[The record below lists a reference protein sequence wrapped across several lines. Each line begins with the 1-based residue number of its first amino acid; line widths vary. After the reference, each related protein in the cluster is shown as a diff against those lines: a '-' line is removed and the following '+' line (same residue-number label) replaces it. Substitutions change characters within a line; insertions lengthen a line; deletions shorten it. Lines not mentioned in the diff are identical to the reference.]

1 MLIGQATLKSAAFCP
16 RLTMLVKDLQ
26 AAGYTVWLE
35 GMDVRFDC
43 TSAVH
48 TRAQA
53 ADIGALMR
61 RYRDIVYWVPE
72 PKAAL
77 AEAAL
82 PAGFGARQPDAP
94 PGTPP
99 TAPRWKPPFFR
110 RGPGVNPN
118 A

>member
-48 TRAQA
+48 RCAQA
-53 ADIGALMR
+53 EEIGALMR
-61 RYRDIVYWVPE
+61 RYRDIVDWVPE
-72 PKAAL
+72 PTAAL

-82 PAGFGARQPDAP
+82 PAGFGAWQPDA
-94 PGTPP
+94 PP
-99 TAPRWKPPFFR
+99 TAPRWKTPFLR
-110 RGPGVNPN
+110 RGHGVKPN